1 MDKMTVT
8 EGKKQLVD
16 LKKELNSKL
25 NAKITQLKNICKDA
39 VFADHLIDDLLSL
52 KGQLSIEPTLVH
64 IPLVNVIKEYDF
76 EHFKIIKTLNGI
88 VFKMTGYEQIIRPT
102 CRTLYG
108 QLDSLLGLKDR
119 YDTLTLEEKDIYDTL
134 FQATATIL
142 MNPAI
147 CFRDDDYWIDIVTF
161 ITKRQNELFEK
172 LLSTPLQPED
182 AEKDDKFM
190 EEVKD
195 LEDFKES
202 VTKSIEENGGKGES

>member
-1 MDKMTVT
+1 MTGTV
-8 EGKKQLVD
+8 EKSLLEDQ
-16 LKKELNSKL
+16 KKELNNKL

-108 QLDSLLGLKDR
+108 QLDYLLGLKDR

-147 CFRDDDYWIDIVTF
+147 CFTDDDYWIDIVTF

-172 LLSTPLQPED
+172 LLNTPLQPED

>member
-1 MDKMTVT
+1 MTGTV
-8 EGKKQLVD
+8 GKSLLEDQ
-16 LKKELNSKL
+16 KKELNNKL

-102 CRTLYG
+102 CLTLYG
-108 QLDSLLGLKDR
+108 QLDYLLGLKDR

-147 CFRDDDYWIDIVTF
+147 CFTDDDYWIDIVTF

-202 VTKSIEENGGKGES
+202 VTKSIEENGGKGE

>member
-1 MDKMTVT
+1 MTGTV
-8 EGKKQLVD
+8 GKSLLEDQ
-16 LKKELNSKL
+16 KKELNNKL

-108 QLDSLLGLKDR
+108 QLDYLLGLKDR

-147 CFRDDDYWIDIVTF
+147 CFTDDDYWIDIVTF

-182 AEKDDKFM
+182 AERDDKFM

-202 VTKSIEENGGKGES
+202 VTKSIEENGGKGE

>member
-1 MDKMTVT
+1 MTGTV
-8 EGKKQLVD
+8 EKSLLEDQ
-16 LKKELNSKL
+16 KKELNNKL

-108 QLDSLLGLKDR
+108 QLDYLLGLKDR

-147 CFRDDDYWIDIVTF
+147 CFTDDDYWIDIVTF

-182 AEKDDKFM
+182 SERDDKFM

-202 VTKSIEENGGKGES
+202 VTKSIEENGGKGE

>member
-1 MDKMTVT
+1 MTGT
-8 EGKKQLVD
+8 EEKKQLVD

-108 QLDSLLGLKDR
+108 QLDYLLGLKDR

-147 CFRDDDYWIDIVTF
+147 CFTDDDYWIDIVTF

-182 AEKDDKFM
+182 AERDDKFM

-202 VTKSIEENGGKGES
+202 VTKSIE

>member
-1 MDKMTVT
+1 MTGTV
-8 EGKKQLVD
+8 EKSLLEDQ
-16 LKKELNSKL
+16 KKELNNKL

-108 QLDSLLGLKDR
+108 QLDYLLGLKDR

-147 CFRDDDYWIDIVTF
+147 CFTDDDYWIDIVTF

-182 AEKDDKFM
+182 AERDDRFM

>member
-1 MDKMTVT
+1 MTGTV
-8 EGKKQLVD
+8 EKSLLEDQ
-16 LKKELNSKL
+16 KKELNNKL

-108 QLDSLLGLKDR
+108 QLDYLLGLKDR

-147 CFRDDDYWIDIVTF
+147 CFTDDDYWIDIVTF

-182 AEKDDKFM
+182 AERDDKFM

-202 VTKSIEENGGKGES
+202 VTKSIE

>member
-1 MDKMTVT
+1 MTGTV
-8 EGKKQLVD
+8 EKSLLEDQ
-16 LKKELNSKL
+16 KKELNNKL

-108 QLDSLLGLKDR
+108 QLDYLLGLKDR

-147 CFRDDDYWIDIVTF
+147 CFTDDDYWIDIVTF

-172 LLSTPLQPED
+172 LLSTPLQLED

-202 VTKSIEENGGKGES
+202 VTKSIEENGKRE

>member
-1 MDKMTVT
+1 MTGTV
-8 EGKKQLVD
+8 EKSLLEDQ
-16 LKKELNSKL
+16 KKELNNKL

-108 QLDSLLGLKDR
+108 QLDYLLGLKDR

-147 CFRDDDYWIDIVTF
+147 CFTDDDYWFDVVTY

-172 LLSTPLQPED
+172 LLDTPLEPED

-202 VTKSIEENGGKGES
+202 VTKSIEENEGKGE

>member
-1 MDKMTVT
+1 MTGTV
-8 EGKKQLVD
+8 EKSLLEDQ
-16 LKKELNSKL
+16 KKELNNKL

-108 QLDSLLGLKDR
+108 QLDYLLGLKDR

-147 CFRDDDYWIDIVTF
+147 CFTDDDYWIDIVTF

-182 AEKDDKFM
+182 AERDDKFM

-202 VTKSIEENGGKGES
+202 VTKSIEENGGKGE

>member
-1 MDKMTVT
+1 MTGTV
-8 EGKKQLVD
+8 EKSLLED
-16 LKKELNSKL
+16 PKKELNNKL

-108 QLDSLLGLKDR
+108 QIDYLLGLKDR

-147 CFRDDDYWIDIVTF
+147 CFTDDDYWIDIVPF

-182 AEKDDKFM
+182 AERDDKFM

-202 VTKSIEENGGKGES
+202 VTKSIEENGGKGE

>member
-1 MDKMTVT
+1 MTGTV
-8 EGKKQLVD
+8 GKSLLEDQ
-16 LKKELNSKL
+16 KKELNNKL

-108 QLDSLLGLKDR
+108 QLDYLLGLKDR

-147 CFRDDDYWIDIVTF
+147 CFTDDDYWIDIVTF

-182 AEKDDKFM
+182 AERDDKFM